1 VDGLLLMN
9 MALFKVRVSSF
20 LVRVKRFFREN
31 PGAVFIVGF
40 QALLVACAV
49 MLVFGMGGLAEGVAV
64 VAYFMLVA
72 GVVTQLVCF
81 LRESRGGR
89 ASA

>member
-1 VDGLLLMN
+1 MDGLLLMS
-9 MALFKVRVSSF
+9 MVRFRVGASSF

-40 QALLVACAV
+40 QGLLVACAV

-81 LRESRGGR
+81 VRNSRGGR
-89 ASA
+89 AIG

>member
-1 VDGLLLMN
+1 VDGLLLMS
-9 MALFKVRVSSF
+9 MVRLRVRVDSF

-31 PGAVFIVGF
+31 PGALFIVGF
-40 QALLVACAV
+40 QVLLAACAV
-49 MLVFGMGGLAEGVAV
+49 LLAVGSAGLAEGLAV

-81 LRESRGGR
+81 VRESRGGR
-89 ASA
+89 VSG